1 MWPFSN
7 GFQISQKICCISSI
21 RNILYWVM
29 IQDQTSIRSMTR
41 RRIAAR
47 STKAEKISRNVDGHF
62 SAVSPKRRLDAS
74 LSHPSALSFLTRLRV
89 CSYVRFVSPSV
100 TPCSLRC
107 PRDSS
112 RQLLV
117 IYLQHGPKGAPGRAP
132 SSGLQASRVPTG
144 LGPLWRTMSRIRDYK
159 ASSFSSV
166 SSIFFPSLPLSLSLS
181 SHAFHWSRLP
191 ARSFSLFPIPP
202 ALYFRISRETGSSRS
217 SSAAFEQ
224 LPDPSRDF
232 IRTMRRKEFKS
243 TKRIYV
249 YTNKYDI
256 YKSIY

>member
-1 MWPFSN
+1 
-7 GFQISQKICCISSI
+7 
-21 RNILYWVM
+21 M
-29 IQDQTSIRSMTR
+29 IQDQTTIRSMTR
-41 RRIAAR
+41 TSYSRALDKGRKNLQECRRTFFGGVTSEEAR
-47 STKAEKISRNVDGHF
+47 C
-62 SAVSPKRRLDAS
+62 S

-89 CSYVRFVSPSV
+89 CSYARFVSPFV

-117 IYLQHGPKGAPGRAP
+117 IYLQHGPKGAPGQGP
-132 SSGLQASRVPTG
+132 VVGPTG
-144 LGPLWRTMSRIRDYK
+144 ISCSHGLGAPLTYDVPNTRLQGVLLLIGIID
-159 ASSFSSV
+159 
-166 SSIFFPSLPLSLSLS
+166 FFLLLSLSLSLS

-232 IRTMRRKEFKS
+232 IRAMRRKEFKS

-256 YKSIY
+256 YINLFINQDTRYIWFI